1 MLSSKHQDQNESP
14 VKVWDN
20 KVAVACSQNG
30 CGLHEELIQA
40 ALQLTTDAIIIIDS
54 SSSVVL
60 LNSMAEKITGWK
72 SCDAK
77 FLPISE
83 IFSLDE
89 PENRQSIDE
98 TFKKLLNANHQ
109 TLINYGSTL
118 NIANIHSSVI
128 EYSIS
133 PIYQNNKKRAIGAA
147 LIFRDI
153 SASCQLADQLS
164 WQLNHD
170 FLTGLMNRRS
180 FEQCMEI
187 AVSNS
192 RKLSITHALC
202 YLDFDHF
209 KIINETF
216 DHVVGDEFLR
226 QASVLIQKRIRKTDA
241 LARLGGDEFGLILYQ
256 CTLEQAL
263 NVLTLLREDIRNF
276 KFIWEGKTFS
286 FNISAGLVMLD
297 SESKSSSRMII
308 AADSA
313 CNIAKSKGRN
323 RVHVCQAK
331 DREILA
337 HHSETQWVPRLLRAL
352 EDNQFCLYS
361 QPIVQVSPV
370 LSENTKKIHEILI
383 RLKDETGQIILPL
396 NFISI
401 AERYGLM
408 HLIDRWVVQN
418 LFDFIN
424 NSKRHGVDQ
433 DHHLD
438 NDFYMINLSG
448 ASLNDDQFLDFV
460 KEKLDLYSIN
470 PQTICFE
477 ITETMAIENL
487 SKTTHLIQQLRMMG
501 CSFAL
506 DDFGSGMSSFG
517 YLKNLPIDYLKIDG
531 IFIKDIVQN
540 RVDREIVEAMNRVA
554 HVMGIQ
560 TVAEYVEDN
569 EILMELKGLEIDYAQ
584 GYGIARPSPLQ

>member
-1 MLSSKHQDQNESP
+1 MLASKHQNHNESP
-14 VKVWDN
+14 VEAWNNKFSKV
-20 KVAVACSQNG
+20 CSYNEY
-30 CGLHEELIQA
+30 GLHEELIQA
-40 ALQLTTDAIIIIDS
+40 ALQLTTDAVIIIDS
-54 SSSVVL
+54 SSAVVL

-83 IFSLDE
+83 VFPLNDT
-89 PENRQSIDE
+89 NNYQSIDE
-98 TFKKLLNANHQ
+98 ILKNLMSENCQ
-109 TLINYGSTL
+109 TSKIKSLPL
-118 NIANIHSSVI
+118 NIASIYASSI

-133 PIYQNNKKRAIGAA
+133 PIYQNDKERIIGAA

-153 SASCQLADQLS
+153 GTSCQLANQLS

-180 FEQCMEI
+180 FEQSMEI
-187 AVSNS
+187 AVSTSRNS
-192 RKLSITHALC
+192 STTHALC
-202 YLDFDHF
+202 YIDFDHF

-216 DHVVGDEFLR
+216 DHIAGDEFLR

-241 LARLGGDEFGLILYQ
+241 LARLGGDEFGIILYQ

-263 NVLTLLREDIRNF
+263 NVLNLLREDIRNF
-276 KFIWEGKTFS
+276 KFIWEDKTFS
-286 FNISAGLVMLD
+286 FNISAGLVMID
-297 SESKSSSRMII
+297 AESKSSSRMII

-323 RVHVCQAK
+323 RVHVCHKK
-331 DREILA
+331 DREIFA
-337 HHSETQWVPRLLRAL
+337 HHHETQWVPRLLRAL

-361 QPIVQVSPV
+361 QPIVQVSPT
-370 LSENTKKIHEILI
+370 SKENTKKIHEILL

-396 NFISI
+396 NFIPI

-408 HLIDRWVVQN
+408 HLIDRWVIQN
-418 LFDFIN
+418 LFNFIN
-424 NSKRHGVDQ
+424 QVRRQEVNPVHQ
-433 DHHLD
+433 PD
-438 NDFYMINLSG
+438 NFYMINLSG

-460 KEKLDLYSIN
+460 REQLDLYSIT

-487 SKTTHLIQQLRMMG
+487 SKTTSLIQQLRTIG

-540 RVDREIVEAMNRVA
+540 RVDREIVEAINRIA

-560 TVAEYVEDN
+560 TVAEYVENND
-569 EILMELKGLEIDYAQ
+569 ILMELQNLGIGYAQ
-584 GYGIARPSPLQ
+584 GYGIARPAPLS